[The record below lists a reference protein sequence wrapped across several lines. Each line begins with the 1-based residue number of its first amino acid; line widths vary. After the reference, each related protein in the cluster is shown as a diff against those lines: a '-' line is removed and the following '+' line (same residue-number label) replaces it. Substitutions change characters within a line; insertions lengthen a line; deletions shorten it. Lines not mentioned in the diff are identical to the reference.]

1 MEAQLKKCY
10 ISLLAPA
17 ILGFIAAILARRF
30 SAIDLEAVKSLQ
42 RFTAPVLFALSF
54 AFGAAFP
61 LLFRTLFVHKNRH
74 EKRISEAALLQF
86 ERNTLYLAMIT
97 PYIALVAFFLE
108 IPRFHLAGALLA
120 SFYAVYYF
128 YPSHKRIQYEKRI
141 FRAK

>member
-1 MEAQLKKCY
+1 
-10 ISLLAPA
+10 LLAPA

>member
-1 MEAQLKKCY
+1 LEAQLKKCY